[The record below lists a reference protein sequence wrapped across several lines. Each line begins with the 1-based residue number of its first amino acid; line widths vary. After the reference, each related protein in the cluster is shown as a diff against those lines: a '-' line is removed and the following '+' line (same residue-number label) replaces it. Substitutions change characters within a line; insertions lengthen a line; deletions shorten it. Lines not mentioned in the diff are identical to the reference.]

1 MEIIYRV
8 MIFIFIIGLLEY
20 VYRVVKHTMTHDE
33 IKFLV
38 HTNFIDFLKFILI
51 DIPMYIYNFIENSV
65 LIIISPINLIRVIA
79 EKLTYINWRDVYFP
93 NIQKFLKK
101 ITTLIT
107 IPLKYTYDKINKFY
121 KKRFESVNHI
131 NQQIEIF
138 FECISTYIQKDNPL
152 NNAHTS
158 RHIIGLGII
167 GLQFGISYI
176 TTLAGAKLIFSSLSI
191 IAPYI
196 FAAVIQGLIVVFSMK
211 AFEKRRKNGKYIVA
225 LIFTVFVSICFSY
238 TGIVISQDSPKKTYQ
253 AAYETYEK
261 TFNTIK
267 EEILSNLYD
276 DEKMKDRLKQ
286 ILGNIKNNGEIIQ
299 DMKENYSN
307 DLSSTESPI
316 RKTEIRRDEN
326 GQPYTVYIEG
336 VREYEIY
343 INNRKTELQNIV
355 NRLDNVLNLFPE
367 VLKRDI
373 SDGLVENVYN
383 VLKNS
388 SKKVS
393 GDTVSIEKI
402 NQLIKEVNSLKK
414 ELNLAGLIEIKEDEL
429 NDLNNSVKLYEQI
442 DEITVKSSKDLF
454 GSNENGKASNTS
466 EMSSLVKMIQ
476 SIFKTGVS
484 SDMSDLATIRE
495 EIRSNAENSYKK
507 LEVLTASNISDDK
520 KDTLKKAK
528 EEVMSLPSIF
538 SYAISV
544 GRLQDRD
551 IKDFVIMLLIA
562 LFVDGFSAGL
572 GYIRE
577 RQNDSFIYVKNSK
590 DYFEQYDDIFEVLF
604 TSLMSS
610 FKTNIVQGNYTEL
623 DSSNFRNQ
631 CLNYISVTTD
641 RIRSFLE
648 LFEIS
653 EGSYRNGFNLKCVYD
668 KEKLKD
674 YTAIISFLL
683 KTNLLK
689 LVSRDQYDKLYE
701 KQFWKNIEN
710 SDSCAEYY
718 LLLRSKGENYLRE
731 NMPFQ
736 YIAGDTELKPSN
748 ERGDDE

>member
-1 MEIIYRV
+1 MEIIYRT

-20 VYRVVKHTMTHDE
+20 IYRVVKHSMIYNE
-33 IKFLV
+33 IRFLV

-51 DIPMYIYNFIENSV
+51 DIPMYIYDFIKNSV

-79 EKLTYINWRDVYFP
+79 EKLTYINWRDIYFP
-93 NIQKFLKK
+93 NIQKLLKK
-101 ITTLIT
+101 ISTLIT
-107 IPLKYTYDKINKFY
+107 IPLKYIYGKINKFY
-121 KKRFESVNHI
+121 KKKFESVNHI

-138 FECISTYIQKDNPL
+138 FECISSYIQKDNPL
-152 NNAHTS
+152 NNTRAS

-211 AFEKRRKNGKYIVA
+211 AFEKRRKNSKYMVA
-225 LIFTVFVSICFSY
+225 LIFTVIVSICFSY

-267 EEILSNLYD
+267 EESLSNLYN
-276 DEKMKDRLKQ
+276 DENMKDRLKQ
-286 ILGNIKNNGEIIQ
+286 ILENIKSNGEIIQ
-299 DMKENYSN
+299 DMKENYN
-307 DLSSTESPI
+307 NNLSSTESPT
-316 RKTEIRRDEN
+316 RKTETRRDEN
-326 GQPYTVYIEG
+326 GLPYTAYIEG
-336 VREYEIY
+336 IREYEKY
-343 INNRKTELQNIV
+343 INSSKIELQNII
-355 NRLDNVLNLFPE
+355 NRLDNILNLFPE
-367 VLKRDI
+367 VLKKDI
-373 SDGLVENVYN
+373 SDDLVENVYD

-402 NQLIKEVNSLKK
+402 NQLIKEVNSLKN
-414 ELNLAGLIEIKEDEL
+414 ELNLTGFIEIKEDEL

-442 DEITVKSSKDLF
+442 NEIILTPSKDLF
-454 GSNENGKASNTS
+454 GSNKNDRLSNSS
-466 EMSSLVKMIQ
+466 EKSSLIKMIQ
-476 SIFKTGVS
+476 NIFKTGVS

-507 LEVLTASNISDDK
+507 LEILGAANISDDK
-520 KDTLKKAK
+520 KDALKRAK

-544 GRLQDRD
+544 GRLQNRD
-551 IKDFVIMLLIA
+551 TKDFIIMLIIA
-562 LFVDGFSAGL
+562 LFVDGFSAYL

-577 RQNDSFIYVKNSK
+577 KQNDSFIYVKNSK

-623 DSSNFRNQ
+623 EGNSFRNQ

-653 EGSYRNGFNLKCVYD
+653 EGSYRNGYNLKCVYD
-668 KEKLKD
+668 KEKLRE

-689 LVSRDQYDKLYE
+689 LISKKQYDQLYK
-701 KQFWKNIEN
+701 KQFWDSEN
-710 SDSCAEYY
+710 SDNNAKYY

-736 YIAGDTELKPSN
+736 YIAGDIESKSSI

>member
-1 MEIIYRV
+1 MEIIYRT

-20 VYRVVKHTMTHDE
+20 IYRVVKHSMIYNE
-33 IKFLV
+33 IRFLV

-51 DIPMYIYNFIENSV
+51 DIPMYIYDFIKNSV

-79 EKLTYINWRDVYFP
+79 EKLTYINWRDIYFP
-93 NIQKFLKK
+93 NIQKLLKK
-101 ITTLIT
+101 ISTLIT
-107 IPLKYTYDKINKFY
+107 IPLKYIYGKINKFY
-121 KKRFESVNHI
+121 KKKFESVNHI

-138 FECISTYIQKDNPL
+138 FECISSYIQKDNPL
-152 NNAHTS
+152 NNTRAS

-211 AFEKRRKNGKYIVA
+211 AFEKRRKNSKYMVA
-225 LIFTVFVSICFSY
+225 LIFTVIVSICFSY

-267 EEILSNLYD
+267 EESLSNLYN
-276 DEKMKDRLKQ
+276 DENMKDRLKQ
-286 ILGNIKNNGEIIQ
+286 ILENIKSNGEIIQ
-299 DMKENYSN
+299 DMKENYN
-307 DLSSTESPI
+307 NNLSSTESPT
-316 RKTEIRRDEN
+316 RKTETRRDEN
-326 GQPYTVYIEG
+326 GQPYTAYIDG
-336 VREYEIY
+336 VREYEEY
-343 INNRKTELQNIV
+343 INSSKIELQNII
-355 NRLDNVLNLFPE
+355 NRLDNILNLFPE
-367 VLKRDI
+367 VLKKDI
-373 SDGLVENVYN
+373 SDDLVENVYD

-402 NQLIKEVNSLKK
+402 NQLIKEVNSLKN
-414 ELNLAGLIEIKEDEL
+414 ELNLTGFIEIKEDEL
-429 NDLNNSVKLYEQI
+429 NDLNSSVKLYEQI
-442 DEITVKSSKDLF
+442 NEIILTPSKDLF
-454 GSNENGKASNTS
+454 GSNKNDRLSNSS
-466 EMSSLVKMIQ
+466 EKSSLIKMIQ
-476 SIFKTGVS
+476 NIFKTGVS

-507 LEVLTASNISDDK
+507 LEILGAANISDDK
-520 KDTLKKAK
+520 KDVLKRAK

-544 GRLQDRD
+544 GRLQNRD
-551 IKDFVIMLLIA
+551 TKDFIIMLIIA
-562 LFVDGFSAGL
+562 LFVDGFSAYL

-577 RQNDSFIYVKNSK
+577 KQNDSFIYVKNSK

-623 DSSNFRNQ
+623 EGSSFRNQ

-653 EGSYRNGFNLKCVYD
+653 EGSYRNGYNLKCVYD
-668 KEKLKD
+668 KEKLRE

-689 LVSRDQYDKLYE
+689 LISKKQYDQLYK
-701 KQFWKNIEN
+701 KQFCDSEN
-710 SDSCAEYY
+710 SDNNAKFY

-736 YIAGDTELKPSN
+736 YIAGDIESKSSI